1 MLTDKEDIEL
11 LMRAAAFTKIPADQ
25 LKPEQPWKFEG
36 KTAELLQMATE
47 AINPVKAAQWRS
59 EAGGSIS
66 LATQAAELGLQ
77 PHTKATKILSDVYVM
92 SNSRQERSAGKCQCS
107 GTTEGERQADEAL
120 HQPTVS
126 GGMMPSMLLVVTEC
140 RYPASGD
147 QPTCLCQVG
156 AQSLQPM
163 SIWQGWSD
171 QASSS
176 TFSPAL

>member
-11 LMRAAAFTKIPADQ
+11 LMRAAAFAKIPADQ

-77 PHTKATKILSDVYVM
+77 PHTKATKEDLLQHDPRAVIQARAAQEQWEKDQLAAMEKAAGDLREKRTG
-92 SNSRQERSAGKCQCS
+92 SR
-107 GTTEGERQADEAL
+107 DEDDT
-120 HQPTVS
+120 PFF
-126 GGMMPSMLLVVTEC
+126 GG
-140 RYPASGD
+140 G
-147 QPTCLCQVG
+147 
-156 AQSLQPM
+156 
-163 SIWQGWSD
+163 WQGESMRRQYELDRAMGGSWN
-171 QASSS
+171 
-176 TFSPAL
+176 

>member
-11 LMRAAAFTKIPADQ
+11 LMRAAAYAKIPADQ

-77 PHTKATKILSDVYVM
+77 AHTKATKEDLLKHDPRAVI
-92 SNSRQERSAGKCQCS
+92 QEQAAKEQWVKNQLAEMEEQVNKIQTAKYGKPLDPNEQNF
-107 GTTEGERQADEAL
+107 
-120 HQPTVS
+120 
-126 GGMMPSMLLVVTEC
+126 GG
-140 RYPASGD
+140 G
-147 QPTCLCQVG
+147 
-156 AQSLQPM
+156 
-163 SIWQGWSD
+163 WQGDAMRRQYELDKAMGGSWN
-171 QASSS
+171 
-176 TFSPAL
+176 